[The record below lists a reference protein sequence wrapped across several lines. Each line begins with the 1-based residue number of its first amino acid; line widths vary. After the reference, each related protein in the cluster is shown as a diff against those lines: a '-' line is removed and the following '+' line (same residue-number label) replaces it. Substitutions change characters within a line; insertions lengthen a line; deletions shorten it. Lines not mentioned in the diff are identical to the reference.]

1 MADNSA
7 PVEDDLSLPR
17 AGVNKMIKEVIPM
30 IRVSN
35 DARELVLNCCTEFIH
50 LIASEANEICNKQTK
65 KTISPEHVIQALES
79 LGFHDYVKDVEGVYE
94 QFKKQSQTRKKNNK
108 LKNQGVSEEEL
119 LRQQQE
125 LIAKA
130 RAEQA
135 QEEWMH
141 HMQQQQ
147 QQFLA
152 AQQQQQLQN
161 QQQPQ
166 SQPLVPHSTQP
177 QLQPQPQQPIGSESP
192 MTQDQTTSQNNHFT
206 QMHMQ
211 SPQETLI
218 SPPGAVQ
225 SGPIPLIPSTTIP
238 NMRSAMDDFSNGNN
252 YDEEM
257 DSEEQDKQITDVE
270 VSPSSHDIDQT
281 VETAQSEPSTEV
293 EGT

>member
-1 MADNSA
+1 MADNAA

-79 LGFHDYVKDVEGVYE
+79 LGFHDYIKDVEGVYE

-119 LRQQQE
+119 LRQQQA
-125 LIAKA
+125 LIAQA

-141 HMQQQQ
+141 MQQAQQQMMMQQQQ
-147 QQFLA
+147 QQ
-152 AQQQQQLQN
+152 QTSTS
-161 QQQPQ
+161 QQPP
-166 SQPLVPHSTQP
+166 SHLPLPSHTQTTPGSGPTTPLHKSEDGKSPLLAGGLGPTSLLQGSSTSMGFP
-177 QLQPQPQQPIGSESP
+177 NGDPGSP
-192 MTQDQTTSQNNHFT
+192 MDVGSTSRTPTTDNSR
-206 QMHMQ
+206 M
-211 SPQETLI
+211 
-218 SPPGAVQ
+218 
-225 SGPIPLIPSTTIP
+225 
-238 NMRSAMDDFSNGNN
+238 MDVTKPR
-252 YDEEM
+252 
-257 DSEEQDKQITDVE
+257 DSSMEKT
-270 VSPSSHDIDQT
+270 
-281 VETAQSEPSTEV
+281 
-293 EGT
+293 